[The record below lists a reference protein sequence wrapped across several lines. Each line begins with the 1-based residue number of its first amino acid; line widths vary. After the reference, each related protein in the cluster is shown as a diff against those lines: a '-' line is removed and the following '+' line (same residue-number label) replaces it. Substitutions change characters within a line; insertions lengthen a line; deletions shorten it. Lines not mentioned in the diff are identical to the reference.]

1 MQVACDATLRKDVGV
16 PAPPRQPAQTAVQ
29 RVHAHVKEAVISG
42 EMAEGTMLSEG
53 QVAAELGV
61 SRTPVREAF
70 VQLASL
76 GYLRL
81 YPKRGALVV
90 PVSRE
95 EVGPVIETRWVVERH
110 GIELAAGGGAPARGA
125 ASLAPTERPGG
136 APDQRALAA
145 IEATLD
151 AQAQHIAAGDLHAF
165 ADADGDFHQALAA
178 ATGNPILIEL
188 YDTLRDRQRR
198 MTRGMV
204 HDSAE
209 RAQAFLGEHRAIYDA
224 IAAGD
229 AGAATARLR
238 AHLDHA
244 RETLLS

>member
-70 VQLASL
+70 VQLESL

-110 GIELAAGGGAPARGA
+110 GIELAAAG
-125 ASLAPTERPGG
+125 
-136 APDQRALAA
+136 PDRRALAA

>member
-1 MQVACDATLRKDVGV
+1 M
-16 PAPPRQPAQTAVQ
+16 PAPPQTPEPTAVQ
-29 RVHAHVKEAVISG
+29 RVHAHVKEAVIDG
-42 EMAEGTMLSEG
+42 EFAEGTMLSEG

-70 VQLASL
+70 VQLESL

-110 GIELAAGGGAPARGA
+110 GIEVASGSGASTRGGSRDSRGG
-125 ASLAPTERPGG
+125 SSDSRGERPVSG
-136 APDQRALAA
+136 PDRRALAA
-145 IEATLD
+145 IEATID
-151 AQAQHIAAGDLHAF
+151 AQAKHIAAGDLHAF

-204 HDSAE
+204 HDSTE

-229 AGAATARLR
+229 AAGATARLR

>member
-1 MQVACDATLRKDVGV
+1 MQVACDATLRQDVGV
-16 PAPPRQPAQTAVQ
+16 PAPPRPNAPTAVQ
-29 RVHAHVKEAVISG
+29 RVHAYVKEAVIAG
-42 EMAEGTMLSEG
+42 DFAEGTMLSEG
-53 QVAAELGV
+53 QVATELGV

-70 VQLASL
+70 VQLESL

-110 GIELAAGGGAPARGA
+110 GIEVAAGTDRGALRAIA
-125 ASLAPTERPGG
+125 ASL
-136 APDQRALAA
+136 
-145 IEATLD
+145 D
-151 AQAQHIAAGDLHAF
+151 AQEHHIRAGDLHAF
-165 ADADGDFHQALAA
+165 ADADRDFHQAIAA
-178 ATGNPILIEL
+178 ATGNPILIAL
-188 YDTLRDRQRR
+188 YDSLRDRQRR

-204 HDSAE
+204 HDSKE
-209 RAQAFLGEHRAIYDA
+209 RAATFLEEHRAIHDA

-229 AGAATARLR
+229 AARASALLR

>member
-1 MQVACDATLRKDVGV
+1 MQVACDATLRKNVGV
-16 PAPPRQPAQTAVQ
+16 PATPRPPAPTAVQ
-29 RVHAHVKEAVISG
+29 RVHAYVKEAVISG
-42 EMAEGTMLSEG
+42 EVGEGTMLSEG
-53 QVAAELGV
+53 QIATELGV

-70 VQLASL
+70 VQLESL

-95 EVGPVIETRWVVERH
+95 EVGPVIDTRWVVERH
-110 GIELAAGGGAPARGA
+110 GIEAAAGSGASAGDPNAGGRSSRG
-125 ASLAPTERPGG
+125 
-136 APDQRALAA
+136 PDQRALAA

-151 AQAQHIAAGDLHAF
+151 AQAEHIAAGNLSAF

-178 ATGNPILIEL
+178 ATGNPILIDL

-204 HDSAE
+204 LDSAA
-209 RAQAFLGEHRAIYDA
+209 RAQAFLAQHREIYDA

-229 AGAATARLR
+229 AAGATAKLR

>member
-16 PAPPRQPAQTAVQ
+16 PAPPHQPAPTAVQ
-29 RVHAHVKEAVISG
+29 RVHAYVKEAVIAG
-42 EMAEGTMLSEG
+42 DMAEGTMLSEG
-53 QVAAELGV
+53 QVATELGV

-70 VQLASL
+70 VQLESL

-95 EVGPVIETRWVVERH
+95 EVGPVIDTRWIVERH
-110 GIELAAGGGAPARGA
+110 GIEAAAEG
-125 ASLAPTERPGG
+125 
-136 APDQRALAA
+136 PDARALAA
-145 IEATLD
+145 IAATLE
-151 AQAQHIAAGDLHAF
+151 AQERAIAAGDLHAF
-165 ADADGDFHQALAA
+165 ADADRDFHQALAA
-178 ATGNPILIEL
+178 ATANPILIAL
-188 YDTLRDRQRR
+188 YETLRDRQRR

-209 RAQAFLGEHRAIYDA
+209 RAQAFLEEHRAIHDA

-229 AGAATARLR
+229 AAGATAKLR
-238 AHLDHA
+238 AHLDRA